1 MNVWHDRWC
10 LVSPLSEFIDTRDI
24 YDARLNNNCT
34 VREIIHEGRWIWP
47 EEWNNEFE
55 ELRKIQV
62 PILSNENEDTALWV
76 SRSGQEQ
83 QFKIS
88 NVWKDMNCNDTKVD
102 WFSMVW
108 FVQSIPRH
116 AFVTWLSV
124 QKRRMT
130 QDKLLIWR
138 PNDVLKCAL
147 CNKCRDSHNHL
158 FFTCEFSNGIWN
170 ELIRMLNV
178 RLSGCWD
185 QIINEFK
192 TLPSNKN
199 IWSIVRRL
207 VCGAVVYYIWQ
218 ERNNRLFK
226 NEKRD
231 RNTIFNIVKETV
243 GMKLIGIKVKD
254 SRTIKEVEKRW
265 NVKMQRG

>member
-34 VREIIHEGRWIWP
+34 VREIIHEGRWIWL

-76 SRSGQEQ
+76 SRSCQEQ

-116 AFVTWLSV
+116 AFVTLFRLVVVGVVVVFVVVVAVVIVVVVVVFVIVVVVVAIVVDVAIVVVVAADVVVFAGAGVVAAAIVVVAVFVVVVVFVIDDDDDDENLWVMSN
-124 QKRRMT
+124 
-130 QDKLLIWR
+130 
-138 PNDVLKCAL
+138 PND
-147 CNKCRDSHNHL
+147 N
-158 FFTCEFSNGIWN
+158 
-170 ELIRMLNV
+170 
-178 RLSGCWD
+178 
-185 QIINEFK
+185 
-192 TLPSNKN
+192 
-199 IWSIVRRL
+199 
-207 VCGAVVYYIWQ
+207 
-218 ERNNRLFK
+218 
-226 NEKRD
+226 
-231 RNTIFNIVKETV
+231 
-243 GMKLIGIKVKD
+243 
-254 SRTIKEVEKRW
+254 
-265 NVKMQRG
+265 